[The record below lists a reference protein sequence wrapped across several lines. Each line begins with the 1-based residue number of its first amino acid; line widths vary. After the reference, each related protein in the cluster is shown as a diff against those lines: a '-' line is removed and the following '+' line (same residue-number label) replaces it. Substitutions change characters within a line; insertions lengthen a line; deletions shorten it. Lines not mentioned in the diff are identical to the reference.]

1 MARPDK
7 VAAVADVKDRFESSA
22 ALLLTNYRGLTVGEL
37 AELRAE
43 LRKANA
49 TYRVSKNTLIRRAM
63 HDAGVEGLDDMLVGP
78 TALVFCADDPVG
90 PAKALKAFLK
100 DHPDLE
106 FKGGLLDGDVL
117 DAGSALR
124 LADLESR
131 EDLLARLAGL
141 MHGALAN
148 TAQLL
153 AALPQK
159 QAQLIQALIEAGGAA
174 GTAEADAANGDE
186 AASTENAAD
195 DAGADSQPEPE
206 AAADAVADAEPE
218 PEAADEPDEDTYA
231 EPEPEAADEPDADTD
246 AEPAGDANDAQS
258 PEAQADAEPEASA
271 DAEASAEDDGTDD
284 DA

>member
-1 MARPDK
+1 VARPDK

-37 AELRAE
+37 ADLRAE

-63 HDAGVEGLDDMLVGP
+63 NDAGVDGLDDMLVGP

-100 DHPDLE
+100 DHPALE

-117 DAGSALR
+117 DAESALR

-148 TAQLL
+148 TARLL

-159 QAQLIQALIEAGGAA
+159 QAQLIQALIDDGGAA
-174 GTAEADAANGDE
+174 GPAEAATEDAAAADAESAPEDEAPVASTEDVADEAAPEADELEAAADADGPEAAADDDTEAADDPDATAEADA
-186 AASTENAAD
+186 
-195 DAGADSQPEPE
+195 
-206 AAADAVADAEPE
+206 
-218 PEAADEPDEDTYA
+218 
-231 EPEPEAADEPDADTD
+231 
-246 AEPAGDANDAQS
+246 
-258 PEAQADAEPEASA
+258 
-271 DAEASAEDDGTDD
+271 DDGTDPD

>member
-22 ALLLTNYRGLTVGEL
+22 ALLLTNYRGLSVGEL
-37 AELRAE
+37 AELRGE

-63 HDAGVEGLDDMLVGP
+63 HDAGVEGLDEMLVGP
-78 TALVFCADDPVG
+78 TALVFCAEDPVG
-90 PAKALKAFLK
+90 PAKALRDFLK
-100 DHPDLE
+100 DHPELE

-117 DAGSALR
+117 DAEAALK

-148 TAQLL
+148 TARLL

-159 QAQLIQALIEAGGAA
+159 QAQLIQALIDDGGHAGADGAS
-174 GTAEADAANGDE
+174 TTEVAEQAAASEPATDE
-186 AASTENAAD
+186 AATDEAATDEAATE
-195 DAGADSQPEPE
+195 E
-206 AAADAVADAEPE
+206 AAAGEVTE
-218 PEAADEPDEDTYA
+218 
-231 EPEPEAADEPDADTD
+231 
-246 AEPAGDANDAQS
+246 
-258 PEAQADAEPEASA
+258 
-271 DAEASAEDDGTDD
+271 AEAPAAEDDAPADGDED
-284 DA
+284 